1 MSRVR
6 YWTGRKAS
14 MKREYNT
21 LKLAKE
27 HVIHSF
33 IQQVFASPS
42 YTFLPNIIPNS
53 IRYKRLLLHPEIC
66 APSLLKLKLCLIA
79 FGYAPNH

>member
-33 IQQVFASPS
+33 IQKIFASPS

-53 IRYKRLLLHPEIC
+53 IRYKRLLL
-66 APSLLKLKLCLIA
+66 LFYTLKFVPHL
-79 FGYAPNH
+79 F